1 LWKKRNE
8 MSNFKNDILEEA
20 GDEPIEAIVIGEMG
34 WGGDYNAEGKPAW
47 DEVRGKI
54 LTWEEASPYL
64 DYEYDDG
71 YGATGCQA
79 IAAWTKTR
87 VLFVSQYDG
96 STTVESVYRNPT
108 EHNPN
113 MPGG

>member
-1 LWKKRNE
+1 

-20 GDEPIEAIVIGEMG
+20 GNEPVEAIVIGEMG
-34 WGGDYNAEGKPAW
+34 WCGYNSEGKPTW
-47 DEVRGKI
+47 SKVLGKI
-54 LTWEEASPYL
+54 ITWKEAEPYL
-64 DYEYDDG
+64 DYEYDPG
-71 YGATGCQA
+71 YGAPDCQA
-79 IAAWTKTR
+79 ITAWTKTR

-96 STTVESVYRNPT
+96 STSIESVYRNPT